1 MVGSVRP
8 PQPRRRP
15 AEAGPAGGPRRRRRR
30 RAQPY
35 LFLLPSLVFL
45 GAFTYYPV
53 LSSLE
58 MSLERFSP
66 VTHRFVFV
74 GAANY
79 AGLAHDPVFG
89 QVLRNSAEF
98 LIGTVPVTVA
108 LSLALA
114 VALSRTHALTTVYR
128 TGFFYPALLPLV
140 GAAAI
145 WLFVYAPGYGL
156 IDVYLRGLLPSGV
169 GWLSSPVYALP
180 AVIAMTVWKNA
191 GYYMLFYLA
200 GLQTISAELYEAARM
215 EGASAWHQFRRIT
228 FPLLGPT
235 TLFVL
240 VIASINAFQSVDQ
253 IFVMTG
259 GGPDNTTNLL
269 LFYIYQVGFMFFNF
283 GKAAALTIFLLV
295 VLMAIASVS
304 FGVLERRIHYE
315 T

>member
-1 MVGSVRP
+1 MVTPARA
-8 PQPRRRP
+8 PQRRRP
-15 AEAGPAGGPRRRRRR
+15 AGAGRRRRRI
-30 RAQPY
+30 QPY

-45 GAFTYYPV
+45 VTFTYYPV
-53 LSSLE
+53 LASLE
-58 MSLERFSP
+58 MSLEQLKP
-66 VTHRFVFV
+66 ETHSFVFV
-74 GAANY
+74 GLANY

-89 QVLRNSAEF
+89 QVLKNSAEF

-114 VALSRTHALTTVYR
+114 VALSRTHALSTVYR

-145 WLFVYAPGYGL
+145 WLFVYTPGYGL

-169 GWLSSPVYALP
+169 GWLSSPAYALP
-180 AVIAMTVWKNA
+180 AIIVMTVWKNA

-200 GLQTISAELYEAARM
+200 GLQTISAELYEAARI
-215 EGASAWHQFRRIT
+215 EGASAWTQFLRIT
-228 FPLLGPT
+228 LPLLGPT

-283 GKAAALTIFLLV
+283 GKAAALTMFLLA
-295 VLMAIASVS
+295 VLMGIAAIS
-304 FGVLERRIHYE
+304 FGVLERRIYYE
-315 T
+315 A

>member
-1 MVGSVRP
+1 LSTSSR
-8 PQPRRRP
+8 
-15 AEAGPAGGPRRRRRR
+15 EALGFHPLAQATRRRRRR
-30 RAQPY
+30 IQPY
-35 LFLLPSLVFL
+35 LYLVPSLVFL
-45 GAFTYYPV
+45 GTFTYYPV

-58 MSLERFSP
+58 MSLHQLSP
-66 VTHRFVFV
+66 VTHRFTFV

-89 QVLRNSAEF
+89 QVLKNSAEF
-98 LIGTVPVTVA
+98 LIGTVPVTVGLA
-108 LSLALA
+108 LALA
-114 VALSRTHALTTVYR
+114 VGLSRTHALTTAFR
-128 TGFFYPALLPLV
+128 TAFFYPTLLPLV

-156 IDVYLRGLLPSGV
+156 IDTYLRGLTPTGV

-180 AVIAMTVWKNA
+180 AVIVMTVWKNA

-200 GLQTISAELYEAARM
+200 GLQTISAELYEAARL
-215 EGASAWHQFRRIT
+215 EGASSWQQFRRIT

-269 LFYIYQVGFMFFNF
+269 LFYTYQAAFMFFDF
-283 GKAAALTIFLLV
+283 GKAAALTVFLLA
-295 VLMAIASVS
+295 VLMLIAAIS

-315 T
+315 A